1 MRRETVRIRREQ
13 VLVALV
19 RKNVSQ
25 RWLALA
31 IGMSETRLSNA
42 VRGYRSL
49 SRAEAKA
56 IAAKLGVSTR
66 ALIEA
71 RREEVRTR

>member
-1 MRRETVRIRREQ
+1 MRREAVRIRREQ

-19 RKNVSQ
+19 RKNQSQ

-31 IGMSETRLSNA
+31 VGISEAKLSSA

-49 SRAEAKA
+49 SRAEVRA
-56 IAAKLGVSTR
+56 IAAKLGVSTET
-66 ALIEA
+66 IVEA
-71 RREEVRTR
+71 TRREVSPR